1 MPPFSANQGTLL
13 AFLRPPAEVQ
23 KGERPNV
30 LGILCVDLDS
40 AAFMGTCLTEEALL
54 QTWAYADIKKASQR
68 YAQLSEAYDV
78 DKETTQLRLLFNQF
92 VHSVDFAQQV
102 GNSEE
107 NYKALAMDKGKR
119 CRGRSSAMKV
129 IISGTQEEH
138 HTGNEKE
145 IDSTPQQPTLPLRA
159 KQLKVSKLSLSAQR
173 SAKKISHKFRKT
185 RTRREPPPLK

>member
-1 MPPFSANQGTLL
+1 
-13 AFLRPPAEVQ
+13 
-23 KGERPNV
+23 
-30 LGILCVDLDS
+30 
-40 AAFMGTCLTEEALL
+40 MGTCLTEEALL